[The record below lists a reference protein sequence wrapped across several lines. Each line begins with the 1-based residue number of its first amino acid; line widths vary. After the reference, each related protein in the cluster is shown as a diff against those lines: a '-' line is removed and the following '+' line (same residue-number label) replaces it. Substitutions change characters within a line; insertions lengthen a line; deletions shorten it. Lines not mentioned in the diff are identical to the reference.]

1 MSSAAQPGGYPYS
14 DVVRPDVLAMI
25 PADGRVIG
33 SIGCGAA
40 ATEAELVKSGRVVHG
55 ADVSAAAV
63 RLAGTRLTSARL
75 IDAGC
80 TQPFAPGSLDGLILA
95 DVLEHLP
102 AAWEALRTF
111 TECVRVGGWLVISV
125 PNMLYFGSLYQL
137 LWKRDWPEMDTGI
150 FDRTHI
156 QFMTRRRLERW
167 CANSGLE
174 VEKTFGR
181 YDPNGPR
188 RTRAGQLLDKLSFGL
203 LREFCIYQ
211 IQIQCRRT
219 R

>member
-1 MSSAAQPGGYPYS
+1 LSSAPQSIDYPYS

-25 PADGRVIG
+25 PADGRIIG

-40 ATEAELVKSGRVVHG
+40 ATEAELVKNGRVVHG

-63 RLAGTRLTSARL
+63 RIASSRLTSARL
-75 IDAGC
+75 IDAGSS
-80 TQPFAPGSLDGLILA
+80 QPFASDSLDGLILA

-102 AAWEALRTF
+102 RAWDALRSF

-137 LWKRDWPEMDTGI
+137 LWKRDWPEAQTGI
-150 FDRTHI
+150 FDSTHI
-156 QFMTRRRLERW
+156 QFMTTRRLARW
-167 CANSGLE
+167 CANAGLTI
-174 VEKTFGR
+174 EKTYGR

-188 RTRAGQLLDKLSFGL
+188 RTRAGRLVDSLSFGL
-203 LREFCIYQ
+203 LHEFCIFQ
-211 IQIQCRRT
+211 IQIQCRRA

>member
-1 MSSAAQPGGYPYS
+1 LSGAPQSIDYPYS
-14 DVVRPDVLAMI
+14 DVVRADVLAMI
-25 PADGRVIG
+25 PTDGRIIG

-55 ADVSAAAV
+55 ADVSAAALRV
-63 RLAGTRLTSARL
+63 ASSRLTSARL
-75 IDAGC
+75 IDAGGS
-80 TQPFAPGSLDGLILA
+80 QPFASDSLDGLILA

-102 AAWEALRTF
+102 RAWDALRSF
-111 TECVRVGGWLVISV
+111 TESVRVGGWLVISV

-137 LWKRDWPEMDTGI
+137 LWKRDWPEMETGI

-156 QFMTRRRLERW
+156 QFMTARRLARW
-167 CANSGLE
+167 CANAGLTI
-174 VEKTFGR
+174 EKTYGR

-188 RTRAGQLLDKLSFGL
+188 RTRAGRLVDRLSFGL
-203 LREFCIYQ
+203 LHEFCIYQ
-211 IQIQCRRT
+211 IQIQCRRA